1 MQLIDKI
8 IPEPPG
14 GAHKDADGMAA
25 VIKENLLQ
33 VPFRTMREQMAD
45 VLNRRYAKYRKIGAY
60 LE

>member
-1 MQLIDKI
+1 
-8 IPEPPG
+8 
-14 GAHKDADGMAA
+14 MAA